1 MNEKQP
7 TETRRNVA
15 PNLSMELP
23 MFSDGRDPAHT
34 CACCGH
40 ELRPTVSMTLQVEE
54 TVLGLCNQAFAEAE
68 SSGHA
73 RVDVAHVISALA
85 RTPEALTIFWQLNID
100 PAAMT
105 ASATR
110 WLTHMDRRHAIAPLT
125 ASDELKTLL
134 ARAEARALRDGRT
147 HASLSDLIGL
157 LADLSAT
164 PSERSARE
172 IERGAPAASRVQSSH
187 GPALQDLLT
196 TAPPRNAEVAAS
208 RSVSI
213 EQNKPALTSTDQPTL
228 ATLLARLDRQEAEL
242 VELRAA
248 VAASAS
254 ARSRSSQSASTR
266 STSRGQTFLPGHH
279 VLTTQSTTDRIY
291 LRRCLRQRQD
301 QTRRL
306 RNRINK
312 RHPDAVHERQSEPA
326 TSRSWSQRRSGS
338 GQSRARTNNRATV
351 ERDDDAA
358 TTDGAKRFYLA
369 LDDHIERA
377 PSIGPKTAGRL
388 VDAGIPTV
396 RELLAADAE
405 AVSAAARTK
414 FITAQRVRDWQA
426 QARLVC
432 TVPFLRGTHAQLLV
446 GAGYA
451 NLEDIVAADPSVLC
465 AAILKFATTR
475 DGQSVLRSAPP
486 PDIERILRWLQNA
499 AEAEPTRAAA

>member
-1 MNEKQP
+1 
-7 TETRRNVA
+7 
-15 PNLSMELP
+15 

-40 ELRPTVSMTLQVEE
+40 ELRPTVSLTLQVEDA
-54 TVLGLCNQAFAEAE
+54 VLRLCNQAFAEAE
-68 SSGHA
+68 TSGHA
-73 RVDVAHVISALA
+73 HVDVAHLISVLT
-85 RTPEALTIFWQLNID
+85 RTPEALAVFWQLNID

-105 ASATR
+105 AGATR
-110 WLTHMDRRHAIAPLT
+110 WLAHIDRRHATAPLT

-134 ARAEARALRDGRT
+134 ASAEARAFRDGRT
-147 HASLSDLIGL
+147 HASVTDLIGL
-157 LADLSAT
+157 LAALSAT
-164 PSERSARE
+164 PSDRSARE
-172 IERGAPAASRVQSSH
+172 IERSSTAASSAQANGSSLH
-187 GPALQDLLT
+187 DLLT
-196 TAPPRNAEVAAS
+196 TTRPRHAESAAATTAEIDHHK
-208 RSVSI
+208 RDI
-213 EQNKPALTSTDQPTL
+213 TSTDQPTL
-228 ATLLARLDRQEAEL
+228 AALLARLDRQEAEL
-242 VELRAA
+242 AQLRTALKNSAA
-248 VAASAS
+248 ARAGSAPS
-254 ARSRSSQSASTR
+254 TSTR
-266 STSRGQTFLPGHH
+266 STTRGQTFLPGHH

-301 QTRRL
+301 QTRRR

-312 RHPDAVHERQSEPA
+312 RQADAVHERQSEPA
-326 TSRSWSQRRSGS
+326 TSRSWPQRRSGS
-338 GQSRARTNNRATV
+338 GQSRAHTNNRATI
-351 ERDDDAA
+351 ERDDDPTPA
-358 TTDGAKRFYLA
+358 DGAKRFYLA

-388 VDAGIPTV
+388 IDAGIPTV
-396 RELLAADAE
+396 RELLAAEAE
-405 AVSAAARTK
+405 AVTVAARAK

-432 TVPFLRGTHAQLLV
+432 IVPFLRGTHAQLLV